1 MSGSSGNEDDAL
13 ARETEGTDREAL
25 DSQAPFPPEP
35 VEPFYQKL
43 EYELLL
49 GEPEGREAESGE
61 KEREA
66 PPALRDLPNSEAPPG
81 LEGPQTQAKP
91 PGPEGLQQPEDAEGE
106 RQGREEDRRPEL
118 TQNHREKEGI
128 GGLPSPKRGPDEN
141 EP

>member
-1 MSGSSGNEDDAL
+1 MKQLPGKRRGRRGKPSTPKH
-13 ARETEGTDREAL
+13 R
-25 DSQAPFPPEP
+25 PPQEP
-35 VEPFYQKL
+35 VKLFYQKL

-49 GEPEGREAESGE
+49 GEPDSREAESGE

-66 PPALRDLPNSEAPPG
+66 PPAPWDLPNSEAPPG

-91 PGPEGLQQPEDAEGE
+91 PGPEGLQEPEDAEGE